1 MKRWLHYLLIHPLA
15 VILLLLLFMLVGAA
29 LLAVSGGGTRLL
41 VSTLQRV
48 VPDLVLEGVDG
59 ALINHL
65 NVQRAQWHDAGSQI
79 EMQGVAL
86 QHEMDLGSR
95 LTLRIVSMQVDKLV
109 IHLSP
114 ATPSATSSVFAPP
127 TVSLPFNINAENVS
141 VKTLEIWQGDV
152 LLAFRDVHLKGTT
165 RDGALHLDTLQAQF
179 HDANGKADLTVQ
191 GDLELRKPHALDL
204 KLAVDSASK
213 AWGTGTSTL
222 QLVGDWQHYTVNAN
236 ADWQYAHYP
245 RYQGSLQGDGTLS
258 ALQVARLQL
267 NGKAGDVTVAGA
279 LDWKD
284 ALRWDATLAGTKLN
298 PEIFSKDMP
307 GSLNVA
313 LTSQGQWA
321 AGKPQ
326 LTLDVTQLQGRLREY
341 PVDAKGKAAWDG
353 KQLQLEKVTAQV
365 GNNQLQAEGG
375 VGEVLD
381 LRWKIDA
388 NNLANA
394 WKGLEGSL
402 KGAGTLQGTLA
413 KPQLQADLKGNKL
426 RYQDYRLGAVDA
438 QISQSGDV
446 YTLKAD
452 AQDFR
457 SGDTLL
463 KTLKLDGKGT
473 LENHTVSAQLVH
485 AEGKA
490 EFASTGAW
498 QNQQWRGTVQN
509 LALRNTAAGDWTMA
523 SAVKLEASAT
533 AFNSSEICLVSRG
546 SRACG
551 KPTWSP
557 PQGVTLTGKVQ
568 QIPLL
573 MLRPWLPEGL
583 NPDGSVSADYHF
595 EQRGGKPV
603 ANATVRL
610 SDGSITLRGEKG
622 KPETVRYSNA
632 RADLTLN
639 DRQLEGKA
647 QADLSGYG
655 TLRADG
661 GLTLSPPDGNH
672 RINARLAATLPD
684 IAWLERFSSQI
695 EQLHGNITADL
706 QITGALSKPNVAG
719 TVRLANGQ
727 VHLPEAGVTLEAI
740 NAVMQASGSDRAT
753 LTGSLRAGQGVL
765 NANGTLSLAD
775 LARWRAD
782 VSLQGDNLKLMDTHE
797 VQAWFSPRLQFQ
809 VSPGSVAVTGDVVI
823 PQATVNLREIPPS
836 ASVRSS
842 DVIIVGRRAVPRP
855 TGVLVKDAPLDIQPN
870 VSITLGDKVKFNG
883 FGLDARLEGK
893 LRVLRTRQDIVAE
906 GVLSV
911 VDGVYKAYGQ
921 NLAIERGRLL
931 FNGALDNPGL
941 DVRAVREVDGGD
953 IKVGMA
959 LAGTVR
965 KPESTLFSSPQQT
978 QSDTLSYLLTG
989 RAMSGLSGDQSS
1001 LLVDAVTQLGV
1012 AGGESLVQ
1020 QLGGS
1025 LGLDD
1030 VGLNSKS
1037 GDISQSEL
1045 SLGKRLGPR
1054 LYVRYI
1060 VSLFDSLQRVALTYQ
1075 VNKRLQVEVK
1085 SGIHQ
1090 SVDLIYKID
1099 TNKGPLGP

>member
-1 MKRWLHYLLIHPLA
+1 LHYLLIHPLA
-15 VILLLLLFMLVGAA
+15 AVLLVLLLLLVAMV
-29 LLAVSGGGTRLL
+29 LLATSGGGTRLL
-41 VSTLQRV
+41 ASAAQRV

-59 ALINHL
+59 ALIHDL
-65 NVQRAQWHDAGSQI
+65 SVQRAQWQDAGTQ
-79 EMQGVAL
+79 VAMHEISL
-86 QHEMDLGSR
+86 QHQMDLGAPLVWQVER
-95 LTLRIVSMQVDKLV
+95 LQVGKLV
-109 IHLSP
+109 IRLP
-114 ATPSATSSVFAPP
+114 AESTDEAEASAFTPPNVL
-127 TVSLPFNINAENVS
+127 LPFKINAEDVS
-141 VKTLEIWQGDV
+141 IKTLEIWQGDKP
-152 LLAFRDVHLKGTT
+152 LRFREVRLVGNTG
-165 RDGALHLDTLQAQF
+165 DGALHLDKLQAQF
-179 HDANGKADLTVQ
+179 HDADGKVDLTAQ
-191 GDLELRKPHALDL
+191 GDVGLRKPHALDVQL
-204 KLAVDSASK
+204 TVDSAHG
-213 AWGTGTSTL
+213 AWGVGNSTL
-222 QLVGDWQHYTVNAN
+222 QFGGELQRYRINADV
-236 ADWQYAHYP
+236 DWQYAQYS
-245 RYQGSLQGDGTLS
+245 RYRASLQGDGTFN
-258 ALQVARLQL
+258 ALQVESLKL
-267 NGKAGDVTVAGA
+267 NGKAGDVTLTGK
-279 LDWKD
+279 LDWED
-284 ALRWDATLAGTKLN
+284 RLRWDATLTGTKLN
-298 PEIFSKDMP
+298 PESFSKDMS

-321 AGKPQ
+321 AGKLQ

-388 NNLANA
+388 NNLATA

-438 QISQSGDV
+438 QISQSGEV

-473 LENHTVSAQLVH
+473 LENHNVSAQLVH

-490 EFASTGAW
+490 EFAASGAW

-509 LALRNTAAGDWTMA
+509 LALRDTAAGDWTMA
-523 SAVKLEASAT
+523 NAVKLEASAT
-533 AFNSSEICLVSRG
+533 AANSSEICLVSRG

-551 KPTWSP
+551 KPTWSSE
-557 PQGVTLTGKVQ
+557 QGMTLVGNVQ

-573 MLRPWLPEGL
+573 MLRPWLPEDL
-583 NPDGSVSADYHF
+583 SSDGSVSADYRF
-595 EQRGGKPV
+595 EQRGGRPV
-603 ANATVRL
+603 ANASVRL
-610 SDGSITLRGEKG
+610 SDGSMTLRGEKG
-622 KPETVRYSNA
+622 KSETVRYTNA
-632 RADLTLN
+632 RADLSLN

-655 TLRADG
+655 VLRADG
-661 GLTLSPPDGNH
+661 GLTLSPQDGNH

-684 IAWLERFSSQI
+684 IAWLERLSPQI
-695 EQLHGNITADL
+695 ERLQGGITADL
-706 QITGALSKPNVAG
+706 QISGALSKPSVAG
-719 TVRLANGQ
+719 AVRLTNGQ
-727 VHLPEAGVTLEAI
+727 VHLSEAGVTLEAI
-740 NAVMQASGSDRAT
+740 NAVMQASGNERAT
-753 LTGSLRAGQGVL
+753 LTGTLRAGQGVL
-765 NANGTLSLAD
+765 NANGSLSLAD
-775 LARWRAD
+775 LPRWRAD

-809 VSPGSVAVTGDVVI
+809 VSPGSVAVTGDVAI
-823 PQATVNLREIPPS
+823 PQAVVNLREIPPT

-842 DVIIVGRRAVPRP
+842 DVVIVGRRAAARP
-855 TGVLVKDAPLDIQPN
+855 SGVLVKDAPLDIQPN

-883 FGLDARLEGK
+883 FGLDARLEGR
-893 LRVLRTRQDIVAE
+893 LRVLRTRQDVVAE

-911 VDGVYKAYGQ
+911 VDGLYKAYGQ

-931 FNGALDNPGL
+931 FNGPLDNPGL
-941 DVRAVREVDGGD
+941 DVRAVREVEGGD

-959 LAGTVR
+959 LVGTVR

-989 RAMSGLSGDQSS
+989 RAMAGLSGDQSS

-1020 QLGGS
+1020 QFGGS
-1025 LGLDD
+1025 LGLDNL
-1030 VGLNSKS
+1030 GLNTKN
-1037 GDISQSEL
+1037 GDITQSEL

-1060 VSLFDSLQRVALTYQ
+1060 VSLFDSLQRVAITYQ

-1085 SGIHQ
+1085 SGLHQ

-1099 TNKGPLGP
+1099 TNKGVLGP